1 MQKPLKIPL
10 FPRQPEGS
18 ARTASEET
26 SGRVPEEDFGVGSSV
41 LLQKRNTLTVVLWF
55 MWFSSVDKDREE
67 EIQAMSE
74 CMMQFVA
81 DQPKTYIQD
90 RQNEVGKGET

>member
-1 MQKPLKIPL
+1 M
-10 FPRQPEGS
+10 
-18 ARTASEET
+18 
-26 SGRVPEEDFGVGSSV
+26 GSSV
-41 LLQKRNTLTVVLWF
+41 LLQKHNTLTVVLWF

-90 RQNEVGKGET
+90 RQNQVGKGEIAANPPNLTDTAAFFTSPTLTRQFLVHSCPKF